1 MNTVHKTL
9 LLILVA
15 VPLSMPAF
23 GADASEA
30 KTRIGTYD
38 SRAIAIAF
46 TPSKFNLV
54 GDKMK
59 ELGKAKADGDEKRAK
74 ELNQWGQKLQR
85 KLHRQ
90 GFSAVPVGDLLKHV
104 EDRLPEVSKS
114 ANVIAIVRACDFT
127 AETVE
132 VVDVT
137 DQLVQLF
144 DPSEKTL
151 EHVQGIKGKLP
162 IDLDELERS
171 HQH

>member
-1 MNTVHKTL
+1 MRTVHKTL
-9 LLILVA
+9 LLLLVA
-15 VPLSMPAF
+15 APLSMPVV
-23 GADASEA
+23 GADATEK

-46 TPSKFNLV
+46 APSKFNPV

-59 ELGKAKADGDEKRAK
+59 ELGKAKAEGDERRGK
-74 ELNQWGQKLQR
+74 ELNEWGQKLQR

-90 GFSAVPVGDLLKHV
+90 GFSTVPVGDLLKHV

-127 AETVE
+127 AENVE

-151 EHVQGIKGKLP
+151 EHVQGIKGKPP
-162 IDLDELERS
+162 IDLDELESS

>member
-1 MNTVHKTL
+1 MTRSTR
-9 LLILVA
+9 
-15 VPLSMPAF
+15 SC
-23 GADASEA
+23 SES
-30 KTRIGTYD
+30 I
-38 SRAIAIAF
+38 SAIAIAF
-46 TPSKFNLV
+46 APSKFNLV

-59 ELGKAKADGDEKRAK
+59 ELGKAKADGDKKRVN

-127 AETVE
+127 AENVE

-151 EHVQGIKGKLP
+151 KHVQGIKGKP
-162 IDLDELERS
+162 PTDLDELERS